1 MKKLLSLSL
10 VLIIIAS
17 MLVGCEKA
25 EVEKGTGTDTSKPSS
40 QAVTDEIPDTSEAS
54 QPAEEVA
61 KKYEVKVKIEI
72 NEEIVEKT
80 YKTDAESVE
89 ALLLENQ
96 EELKATFKDSE
107 YGKMITGM
115 NGYTADEAKKEY
127 FELLVDGVSSLT
139 GAKDTKLEDG
149 KVYTIKLSKF

>member
-10 VLIIIAS
+10 ALIIIAS
-17 MLVGCEKA
+17 MFVGCEKA
-25 EVEKGTGTDTSKPSS
+25 EVKKDNSS
-40 QAVTDEIPDTSEAS
+40 VASVVSEESSEI
-54 QPAEEVA
+54 A

-89 ALLLENQ
+89 ALLVENQ
-96 EELKATFKDSE
+96 EELKATFMDSE
-107 YGKMITGM
+107 YGKMVTGM
-115 NGYTADEAKKEY
+115 NGYEADSAKKEY
-127 FELLVDGVSSLT
+127 FELLVDNVSSLT

-149 KVYTIKLSKF
+149 KTYTLKLSKFE